1 MEGPE
6 RGANEQ
12 QFLTIRIIWVG
23 LSASLFIYLFICHVL
38 GDEVRRTVGPNF
50 PLDLMRN
57 ILYGVAIF
65 TLFLTHFLRKFML
78 TGRSAG
84 SEPMSSESPSLSNQP
99 LFLGKY
105 TTAMIVSLALSESIG
120 IYGLVLFLLGDSFQT
135 LYIFISISALAM
147 FFYRP
152 KREDLETLAI
162 AMQTKEAPAR
172 EF

>member
-1 MEGPE
+1 
-6 RGANEQ
+6 
-12 QFLTIRIIWVG
+12 
-23 LSASLFIYLFICHVL
+23 
-38 GDEVRRTVGPNF
+38 
-50 PLDLMRN
+50 
-57 ILYGVAIF
+57 
-65 TLFLTHFLRKFML
+65 
-78 TGRSAG
+78 
-84 SEPMSSESPSLSNQP
+84 
-99 LFLGKY
+99 
-105 TTAMIVSLALSESIG
+105 MIVSLALSESIG

>member
-1 MEGPE
+1 
-6 RGANEQ
+6 
-12 QFLTIRIIWVG
+12 
-23 LSASLFIYLFICHVL
+23 
-38 GDEVRRTVGPNF
+38 
-50 PLDLMRN
+50 
-57 ILYGVAIF
+57 
-65 TLFLTHFLRKFML
+65 ML
-78 TGRSAG
+78 TGRSGG
-84 SEPMSSESPSLSNQP
+84 SEPMSSRPPSLSNQP
-99 LFLGKY
+99 LFLGEY

-162 AMQTKEAPAR
+162 AMQRKDAPAR